1 MVYFLSIFLYTKPN
15 FFIFFFSIKIL
26 NTTTKKIVGNS
37 HHVKRDRGIIIHCVL
52 RIRIILPLPLLAAD
66 EMDGC
71 AMKSGQVVWGRTE
84 LDGRL
89 ELHLLLILFIV
100 EHISTK
106 WQFLLMPCIFF
117 LLWPPTF
124 SWTYWTCF
132 PISRASLPQLPPIS
146 QHHPSL
152 PLPTPTFLP
161 PAGPLLTWFGLSSY
175 GHLLFHVHVPLRH
188 TSPQLSQDA
197 RKPGLAVVAFH
208 GLLGESLQ
216 RPLGWHTLWSFMA
229 YWG

>member
-1 MVYFLSIFLYTKPN
+1 MLNTSVLNDNFCSCHASSSFYGHLLFHGHTGHASPSAYLQPLFLSF
-15 FFIFFFSIKIL
+15 
-26 NTTTKKIVGNS
+26 
-37 HHVKRDRGIIIHCVL
+37 
-52 RIRIILPLPLLAAD
+52 
-66 EMDGC
+66 
-71 AMKSGQVVWGRTE
+71 
-84 LDGRL
+84 
-89 ELHLLLILFIV
+89 
-100 EHISTK
+100 
-106 WQFLLMPCIFF
+106 
-117 LLWPPTF
+117 
-124 SWTYWTCF
+124 
-132 PISRASLPQLPPIS
+132 PPIS

-216 RPLGWHTLWSFMA
+216 RPLGCGDLSWLTGA
-229 YWG
+229 YWGMLPTWLVLP